1 MQKIILLALL
11 STLALSFTPVTFNY
25 NFIEL
30 ECAEGACSDDFNT
43 CACTINNAI
52 RIYQRGST
60 SYLAVGSIIPTCTS
74 AYNYSCSL
82 NGLYMKSDGSRLIVK
97 IGTDSTYK
105 AYDLTNTSY
114 PQVGTINFGGGSTY
128 MNPMKGDY
136 FFVSTWTE
144 FQFFHFE
151 PTNSSYV
158 LNYTYTIPS
167 NVYSYDVSCSSDGKM
182 IVYST
187 FKYG

>member
-1 MQKIILLALL
+1 MQKITLLALL
-11 STLALSFTPVTFNY
+11 SILALSFTPVTFNY

-30 ECAEGACSDDFNT
+30 ECTEGACSDDFNT

-60 SYLAVGSIIPTCTS
+60 SYIVVGSIIPTCTS

-82 NGLYMKSDGSRLIVK
+82 SGVYMKSDGSRLIVK
-97 IGTDSTYK
+97 VVTDNTYK
-105 AYDLTNTSY
+105 AYDLTNPSY
-114 PQVGTINFGGGSTY
+114 PQVGTISFSGGSAY

-136 FFVSTWTE
+136 FFVSKSTE

-158 LNYTYTIPS
+158 LNYTYTLLS
-167 NVYSYDVSCSSDGKM
+167 YAYSYEVSCSSDGKM
-182 IVYST
+182 IVYFT